1 MTSPRFIADRGG
13 HGSVCIRDTT
23 RANRMCCSFERDFQA
38 YGQDR
43 DRATA
48 AAMRMAEICAEAL
61 NAAHEARVN
70 KEGGNT

>member
-1 MTSPRFIADRGG
+1 MSAARFIADRGG

-23 RANRMCCSFERDFQA
+23 RANRMCCSLERDFAA
-38 YGQDR
+38 YAGDR

-61 NAAHEARVN
+61 NQAHEARTK
-70 KEGGNT
+70 KEINP

>member
-1 MTSPRFIADRGG
+1 MSDARFIADRGG

-23 RANRMCCSFERDFQA
+23 RANRMACTFDRDFA
-38 YGQDR
+38 FYSGDR

-61 NAAHEARVN
+61 NAAHEARIN